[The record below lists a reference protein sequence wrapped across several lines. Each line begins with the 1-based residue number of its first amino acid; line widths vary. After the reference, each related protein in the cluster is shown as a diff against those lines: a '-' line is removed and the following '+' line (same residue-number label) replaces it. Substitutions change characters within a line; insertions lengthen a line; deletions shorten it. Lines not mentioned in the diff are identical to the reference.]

1 VPEIRK
7 DVYFTKESTEAGPEE
22 KRYLIHFIWIEGITK
37 MVYDGIVIGLIV
49 GFIRAGWRS
58 GLAALSQ
65 IRIKGGL
72 IFPVLLVLQFILYY
86 LYGKIPFID
95 QYNGYMFM
103 AVYAAG
109 LYVLWLNHKEKGFW
123 WIFAGVALNFIV
135 MLVNG
140 GKMPVSIEAA
150 SVLDPIY
157 VQTLTEGTIV
167 SKHVALN
174 DSTIL
179 PFLGDII
186 PLTSPYPRSQV
197 ISIGDVIMNFGIFIY
212 LQNVMLVYKLR
223 TSFVETK

>member
-1 VPEIRK
+1 
-7 DVYFTKESTEAGPEE
+7 
-22 KRYLIHFIWIEGITK
+22 

-49 GFIRAGWRS
+49 GFIRAGWRY

-65 IRIKGGL
+65 IRIKGGW
-72 IFPVLLVLQFILYY
+72 IFPLLLGIQFLLYF
-86 LYGKIPFID
+86 LHGKITIIEK
-95 QYNGYMFM
+95 YNGYMFM
-103 AVYAAG
+103 VVYAAG
-109 LYVLWLNHKEKGFW
+109 LYILWLNRKEKGFW

-135 MLVNG
+135 MLANG

-150 SVLDPIY
+150 SVLDPTY
-157 VQTLTEGTIV
+157 VRVLTEGTLV
-167 SKHVALN
+167 SKHIALN

-186 PLTSPYPRSQV
+186 PITSPYPRSQV
-197 ISIGDVIMNFGIFIY
+197 ISIGDVIMNLGIFIY

>member
-1 VPEIRK
+1 
-7 DVYFTKESTEAGPEE
+7 
-22 KRYLIHFIWIEGITK
+22 

-49 GFIRAGWRS
+49 GLIRAGWRN

-72 IFPVLLVLQFILYY
+72 IFPLLLGIQFILYF
-86 LYGKIPFID
+86 LHGKIPFIE

-103 AVYAAG
+103 VVYAGG
-109 LYVLWLNHKEKGFW
+109 LYVLWLNRKEKGFW

-140 GKMPVSIEAA
+140 GKMPVSVEATA
-150 SVLDPIY
+150 SVLDPSYTQMLID
-157 VQTLTEGTIV
+157 GTAV
-167 SKHVALN
+167 SKHFALN

-186 PLTSPYPRSQV
+186 PLTTPYPRSQV
-197 ISIGDVIMNFGIFIY
+197 ISIGDVVMNFGIFIY
-212 LQNVMLVYKLR
+212 LQNMMLIHKLR
-223 TSFVETK
+223 ASFVETK

>member
-1 VPEIRK
+1 
-7 DVYFTKESTEAGPEE
+7 
-22 KRYLIHFIWIEGITK
+22 

-49 GFIRAGWRS
+49 GFIRAGWRN

-72 IFPVLLVLQFILYY
+72 IFPLLLVIQFILYF
-86 LYGKIPFID
+86 LHGKIQMIE

-103 AVYAAG
+103 VVYAAG
-109 LYVLWLNHKEKGFW
+109 LCMLWLNRKEKGFW

-140 GKMPVSIEAA
+140 GKMPVSVEATA
-150 SVLDPIY
+150 SVLDPSYAQMLID
-157 VQTLTEGTIV
+157 GTAV
-167 SKHVALN
+167 SKHAAL
-174 DSTIL
+174 DGSTIL

-186 PLTSPYPRSQV
+186 PLTTPYPIRQV
-197 ISIGDVIMNFGIFIY
+197 ISIGDVIMNFGIFVY
-212 LQNVMLVYKLR
+212 LQNVMLAQKLR

>member
-1 VPEIRK
+1 
-7 DVYFTKESTEAGPEE
+7 
-22 KRYLIHFIWIEGITK
+22 

-72 IFPVLLVLQFILYY
+72 VFPVLLVFQFILFY
-86 LYGKIPFID
+86 LHDEIPFIE

-103 AVYAAG
+103 AVYAVG
-109 LYVLWLNHKEKGFW
+109 LYVLWLNRKEKGFW

-140 GKMPVSIEAA
+140 GKMPVSIEATA
-150 SVLDPIY
+150 SVLDPVY
-157 VQTLTEGTIV
+157 VQMLTDGTAA
-167 SKHVALN
+167 SKHFALN

-186 PLTSPYPRSQV
+186 PITSPYPRTQV

-212 LQNVMLVYKLR
+212 LQNVMLVHKLR
-223 TSFVETK
+223 TPFVETK

>member
-1 VPEIRK
+1 
-7 DVYFTKESTEAGPEE
+7 
-22 KRYLIHFIWIEGITK
+22 

-49 GFIRAGWRS
+49 GFIRAGWRN

-72 IFPVLLVLQFILYY
+72 IFPILLAIQFILYF
-86 LYGKIPFID
+86 LAGKFSFIE
-95 QYNGYMFM
+95 QYNGYLFM
-103 AVYAAG
+103 AVYVAG
-109 LYVLWLNHKEKGFW
+109 LYVLAINRKEKGFW

-140 GKMPVSIEAA
+140 GKMPVSVEAA
-150 SVLDPIY
+150 SVLDPVY
-157 VQTLTEGTIV
+157 VEMLKSGDIV
-167 SKHVALN
+167 SKHVALTN
-174 DSTIL
+174 NTIL

-186 PLTSPYPRSQV
+186 PITTPYPRDQV

-212 LQNVMLVYKLR
+212 LQHVMVGHKQR